1 MSEAEK
7 RAELRR
13 IVREAVQLYHKEQL
27 SEVELRDIVAYAIS
41 LEMTEFMN
49 QSMSRLE
56 QSITHLLEQS
66 SDSIFAS
73 HLEGAGS

>member
-27 SEVELRDIVAYAIS
+27 SEVELRDMVPYAMA
-41 LEMTEFMN
+41 LEMNDIMKLSVHVQT
-49 QSMSRLE
+49 
-56 QSITHLLEQS
+56 
-66 SDSIFAS
+66 
-73 HLEGAGS
+73 GAKYYWI

>member
-1 MSEAEK
+1 MSEADK

-13 IVREAVQLYHKEQL
+13 IVNEALRLYHKGQL

-41 LEMTEFMN
+41 LEMSEFMD

-56 QSITHLLEQS
+56 QSITHLLEQG

-73 HLEGAGS
+73 HLEGVGS